1 MLDAIDMENEILM
14 RNLRKKLD
22 MNLFNLLKFDPKYY
36 FYGNKENQGYNF
48 YIKNRNQSLYR
59 IEFTFKVWYEDEL
72 DILSRYEKENYI
84 ENISDEEL
92 DDILK
97 RIKDIK
103 YVTIYGLYITPKNT
117 GMGTRVINCFLD
129 ELKKIGKI
137 DEVYLHPDGLEAE
150 NFWSKLGFSK
160 YRDYKKWIHLS
171 GDLMVLKVK

>member
-14 RNLRKKLD
+14 RNLRNKLD

-72 DILSRYEKENYI
+72 DILSRYEKENYT
-84 ENISDEEL
+84 ENISNEEL

-137 DEVYLHPDGLEAE
+137 DEIYLHPDGLEAE